1 MVTTVRSLGLTGIA
15 GYEVAAECFLSGG
28 LPAFDI
34 VGLPDAAVREA
45 RERVRAA
52 VKNCGAKF
60 PVSRITV
67 NLAPA
72 GTKKAGTVYD
82 LPIFVG
88 LLAAAGELPPPPKDA
103 AFLGELSLTG
113 ALRAVTGV
121 LPMALA
127 ARDAGIRTLFV
138 PADNAAEATL
148 AEGLTV
154 YGVPDEVPLRE
165 DMFCKGCTNPYGW
178 TKWMIEQILADVAR
192 ADAALSVVCLRYFN
206 PVGAHESGL
215 IGERPNGVPNNL
227 MPYITQTAAGIRKE
241 LSIFGDD
248 YETPDGTGVRD
259 YIHITD
265 LARGHIAAIGY
276 TEEHVGWEAI
286 NLGTGHGTSV
296 LKLVQTFERVN
307 GVPVP
312 HRIAPR
318 RAGDLAS
325 CYAGTEKARRL
336 LGWQAEKGLEDI
348 CRDAWR
354 WQKSCDAER

>member
-1 MVTTVRSLGLTGIA
+1 MSQTILLTGGAGFIGSHIA
-15 GYEVAAECFLSGG
+15 VELLQDGYDVVIADDLSNSRADVIDRIEKITGRRPVFYRIDAADGAAL
-28 LPAFDI
+28 AKVFDEQPI
-34 VGLPDAAVREA
+34 DAAVHLAGFKAVGESVQKPIEYYRNNLDTTLTLLETM
-45 RERVRAA
+45 RSYDVRRLVFSSSA
-52 VKNCGAKF
+52 
-60 PVSRITV
+60 
-67 NLAPA
+67 
-72 GTKKAGTVYD
+72 
-82 LPIFVG
+82 
-88 LLAAAGELPPPPKDA
+88 
-103 AFLGELSLTG
+103 
-113 ALRAVTGV
+113 
-121 LPMALA
+121 
-127 ARDAGIRTLFV
+127 
-138 PADNAAEATL
+138 
-148 AEGLTV
+148 TV
-154 YGVPDEVPLRE
+154 YGADNPVPYTE
-165 DMFCKGCTNPYGW
+165 DMPAGRCTNPYGW

-354 WQKSCDAER
+354 WQRACGEGV

>member
-1 MVTTVRSLGLTGIA
+1 MSQTILLTGGAGFIGSHIA
-15 GYEVAAECFLSGG
+15 VELLQDGYDVVIADDLSNSRADVIDRIEKITGRR
-28 LPAFDI
+28 PAFYRIDTADGAALAKVFDEQPI
-34 VGLPDAAVREA
+34 DAAVHLAGFKAVGESVQKPIEYYRNNLDTTLTLLETM
-45 RERVRAA
+45 RSYDVRRLVFSSSA
-52 VKNCGAKF
+52 
-60 PVSRITV
+60 
-67 NLAPA
+67 
-72 GTKKAGTVYD
+72 
-82 LPIFVG
+82 
-88 LLAAAGELPPPPKDA
+88 
-103 AFLGELSLTG
+103 
-113 ALRAVTGV
+113 
-121 LPMALA
+121 
-127 ARDAGIRTLFV
+127 
-138 PADNAAEATL
+138 
-148 AEGLTV
+148 TV
-154 YGVPDEVPLRE
+154 YGADNPVPYTE
-165 DMFCKGCTNPYGW
+165 DMPAGRCTNPYGW

-296 LKLVQTFERVN
+296 LNLVQTFERVN

-354 WQKSCDAER
+354 WQRACGEGV

>member
-1 MVTTVRSLGLTGIA
+1 MSHTILLTGGAGFIGSHIA
-15 GYEVAAECFLSGG
+15 VELLQDGYDVVIADDLSNSRADVIDRIEKITGRRPVFYRIDAADGAAL
-28 LPAFDI
+28 AKVFDEQPI
-34 VGLPDAAVREA
+34 DAAVHLAGFKAVGESVQKPIEYYRNNLDTTLTLLETM
-45 RERVRAA
+45 RSYDVRRLVFSSSA
-52 VKNCGAKF
+52 
-60 PVSRITV
+60 
-67 NLAPA
+67 
-72 GTKKAGTVYD
+72 
-82 LPIFVG
+82 
-88 LLAAAGELPPPPKDA
+88 
-103 AFLGELSLTG
+103 
-113 ALRAVTGV
+113 
-121 LPMALA
+121 
-127 ARDAGIRTLFV
+127 
-138 PADNAAEATL
+138 
-148 AEGLTV
+148 TV
-154 YGVPDEVPLRE
+154 YGADNPVPYTE
-165 DMFCKGCTNPYGW
+165 DMPAGRCTNPYGW
-178 TKWMIEQILADVAR
+178 TKWMIEQILADIAR

-265 LARGHIAAIGY
+265 LARGHIAAIDY

-354 WQKSCDAER
+354 WQRACGEGV

>member
-1 MVTTVRSLGLTGIA
+1 MSHTILLTGGAGFIGSHIA
-15 GYEVAAECFLSGG
+15 VELLQDGYDVVIADDLSNSRADVIDRIEKITGRRPVFYRIDAADGAAL
-28 LPAFDI
+28 AKVFDEQPI
-34 VGLPDAAVREA
+34 DAAVHLAGFKAVGESVQKPIEYYRNNLDTTLTLLETM
-45 RERVRAA
+45 RSYDVRRLVFSSSA
-52 VKNCGAKF
+52 
-60 PVSRITV
+60 
-67 NLAPA
+67 
-72 GTKKAGTVYD
+72 
-82 LPIFVG
+82 
-88 LLAAAGELPPPPKDA
+88 
-103 AFLGELSLTG
+103 
-113 ALRAVTGV
+113 
-121 LPMALA
+121 
-127 ARDAGIRTLFV
+127 
-138 PADNAAEATL
+138 
-148 AEGLTV
+148 TV
-154 YGVPDEVPLRE
+154 YGADNPVPYTE
-165 DMFCKGCTNPYGW
+165 DMPAGRCTNPYGW

-276 TEEHVGWEAI
+276 TEKHMGWEAI

-354 WQKSCDAER
+354 WQRACGEGV

>member
-1 MVTTVRSLGLTGIA
+1 MSQTILLTGGAGFIGSHIA
-15 GYEVAAECFLSGG
+15 VELLQDGYDVVIADDLSNSRADVIDRIEKITGRR
-28 LPAFDI
+28 PAFYRIDAADSAALTKVFDEQPI
-34 VGLPDAAVREA
+34 DAAVHLAGFKAVGESVQKPIEYYRNNLDTTLTLLETM
-45 RERVRAA
+45 RSYDVRRLVFSSSA
-52 VKNCGAKF
+52 
-60 PVSRITV
+60 
-67 NLAPA
+67 
-72 GTKKAGTVYD
+72 
-82 LPIFVG
+82 
-88 LLAAAGELPPPPKDA
+88 
-103 AFLGELSLTG
+103 
-113 ALRAVTGV
+113 
-121 LPMALA
+121 
-127 ARDAGIRTLFV
+127 
-138 PADNAAEATL
+138 
-148 AEGLTV
+148 TV
-154 YGVPDEVPLRE
+154 YGADNPVPYTE
-165 DMFCKGCTNPYGW
+165 DMPAGCCTNPYGW

-336 LGWQAEKGLEDI
+336 LGWHAQKGLEDI

>member
-1 MVTTVRSLGLTGIA
+1 MSQTILLTGGAGFIGSHIA
-15 GYEVAAECFLSGG
+15 VELLQDGYDVVIADDLSNSRADVIDRIEKITGRR
-28 LPAFDI
+28 PVFYRI
-34 VGLPDAAVREA
+34 DAADGAALAKVFDEQPIG
-45 RERVRAA
+45 AA
-52 VKNCGAKF
+52 VHLAGFKAVGESVQKPIEYYRN
-60 PVSRITV
+60 
-67 NLAPA
+67 NLD
-72 GTKKAGTVYD
+72 TTLTLLETMRSYD
-82 LPIFVG
+82 VRRLVFSSS
-88 LLAAAGELPPPPKDA
+88 A
-103 AFLGELSLTG
+103 
-113 ALRAVTGV
+113 
-121 LPMALA
+121 
-127 ARDAGIRTLFV
+127 
-138 PADNAAEATL
+138 
-148 AEGLTV
+148 TV
-154 YGVPDEVPLRE
+154 YGADNPVPYTE
-165 DMFCKGCTNPYGW
+165 DMPAGRCTNPYGW

-354 WQKSCDAER
+354 WQRACGEGV

>member
-1 MVTTVRSLGLTGIA
+1 MSHTILLTGGAGFIGSHIA
-15 GYEVAAECFLSGG
+15 VELLQDGYDVVIADDLSNSRADVIDRIEKITGRRPVFYRIDATDGAAL
-28 LPAFDI
+28 AKVFDEQPI
-34 VGLPDAAVREA
+34 DAAVHLAGFKAVGESVQKPIEYYRNNLDTTLTLLETM
-45 RERVRAA
+45 RSYDVRRLVFSSSA
-52 VKNCGAKF
+52 
-60 PVSRITV
+60 
-67 NLAPA
+67 
-72 GTKKAGTVYD
+72 
-82 LPIFVG
+82 
-88 LLAAAGELPPPPKDA
+88 
-103 AFLGELSLTG
+103 
-113 ALRAVTGV
+113 
-121 LPMALA
+121 
-127 ARDAGIRTLFV
+127 
-138 PADNAAEATL
+138 
-148 AEGLTV
+148 TV
-154 YGVPDEVPLRE
+154 YGADNPVPYTE
-165 DMFCKGCTNPYGW
+165 DMPAGRCTNPYGW

-354 WQKSCDAER
+354 WQRACGEGV

>member
-1 MVTTVRSLGLTGIA
+1 MSHTILLTGGAGFIGSHIA
-15 GYEVAAECFLSGG
+15 VELLQDGYDVVIADDLSNSRADVIDRIEKITGRRPVFYRIDAADGAAL
-28 LPAFDI
+28 AKVFDEQPI
-34 VGLPDAAVREA
+34 DAAVHLAGFKAVGESVQKPIEYYRNNLDTTLTLLETM
-45 RERVRAA
+45 RSYDVRRLVFSSSA
-52 VKNCGAKF
+52 
-60 PVSRITV
+60 
-67 NLAPA
+67 
-72 GTKKAGTVYD
+72 
-82 LPIFVG
+82 
-88 LLAAAGELPPPPKDA
+88 
-103 AFLGELSLTG
+103 
-113 ALRAVTGV
+113 
-121 LPMALA
+121 
-127 ARDAGIRTLFV
+127 
-138 PADNAAEATL
+138 
-148 AEGLTV
+148 TV
-154 YGVPDEVPLRE
+154 YGADNPVPDST
-165 DMFCKGCTNPYGW
+165 DMVAVRCTDPYGW
-178 TKWMIEQILADVAR
+178 TKWMIEQILADIAR

-354 WQKSCDAER
+354 WQRACGEGV

>member
-1 MVTTVRSLGLTGIA
+1 MSHTILLTGGAGFIGSHIA
-15 GYEVAAECFLSGG
+15 VELLQDGYDVVIADDLSNSRADVIDRIEKITGRRPVFYRIDAADGAAL
-28 LPAFDI
+28 AKVFDEQPI
-34 VGLPDAAVREA
+34 DAAVHLAGFKAVGESVQKPIEYYRNNLDTTLTLLETM
-45 RERVRAA
+45 RSYDVRRLVFSSSA
-52 VKNCGAKF
+52 
-60 PVSRITV
+60 
-67 NLAPA
+67 
-72 GTKKAGTVYD
+72 
-82 LPIFVG
+82 
-88 LLAAAGELPPPPKDA
+88 
-103 AFLGELSLTG
+103 
-113 ALRAVTGV
+113 
-121 LPMALA
+121 
-127 ARDAGIRTLFV
+127 
-138 PADNAAEATL
+138 
-148 AEGLTV
+148 TV
-154 YGVPDEVPLRE
+154 YGADNPVPYTE
-165 DMFCKGCTNPYGW
+165 DMPAGRCTNPYGW

-312 HRIAPR
+312 YRIAPR

-354 WQKSCDAER
+354 WQRACGEGV

>member
-1 MVTTVRSLGLTGIA
+1 MSQTMLLTGGAGFIGSHIA
-15 GYEVAAECFLSGG
+15 VELLQDGYDVVIADDLSNSRADVIDRIEKITGRR
-28 LPAFDI
+28 PAFYRI
-34 VGLPDAAVREA
+34 DAAVHLAGFKAVGESVQKPIEYYRNNLDTTLTLLETM
-45 RERVRAA
+45 RSYDVRRLVFSSSA
-52 VKNCGAKF
+52 
-60 PVSRITV
+60 
-67 NLAPA
+67 
-72 GTKKAGTVYD
+72 
-82 LPIFVG
+82 
-88 LLAAAGELPPPPKDA
+88 
-103 AFLGELSLTG
+103 
-113 ALRAVTGV
+113 
-121 LPMALA
+121 
-127 ARDAGIRTLFV
+127 
-138 PADNAAEATL
+138 
-148 AEGLTV
+148 TV
-154 YGVPDEVPLRE
+154 YGADNPVPYTE
-165 DMFCKGCTNPYGW
+165 DMPAGRCTNPYGW

-206 PVGAHESGL
+206 PIGAHESGL

>member
-1 MVTTVRSLGLTGIA
+1 MSQTILLTGGAGFIGSHIA
-15 GYEVAAECFLSGG
+15 VELLQDGYDVVIADDLSNSRADVIDRIEKITGRRPVFYRIDAADGAAL
-28 LPAFDI
+28 AKVFDEQPI
-34 VGLPDAAVREA
+34 DAAVHLAGFKAVGESVQKPIEYYRNNLDTTLTLLETM
-45 RERVRAA
+45 RSYDVRRLVFSSSA
-52 VKNCGAKF
+52 
-60 PVSRITV
+60 
-67 NLAPA
+67 
-72 GTKKAGTVYD
+72 
-82 LPIFVG
+82 
-88 LLAAAGELPPPPKDA
+88 
-103 AFLGELSLTG
+103 
-113 ALRAVTGV
+113 
-121 LPMALA
+121 
-127 ARDAGIRTLFV
+127 
-138 PADNAAEATL
+138 
-148 AEGLTV
+148 TV
-154 YGVPDEVPLRE
+154 YGADNPVPYTE
-165 DMFCKGCTNPYGW
+165 DRPAGRCTNPYGW

>member
-1 MVTTVRSLGLTGIA
+1 MSQTMLLTGGAGFIGSHIA
-15 GYEVAAECFLSGG
+15 VELLQDGYDVVIADDLSNSRADVIDRIEKITGRR
-28 LPAFDI
+28 PAFSRIDAADGAALAKVFDEQPI
-34 VGLPDAAVREA
+34 DAAVHLAGFKAVGESVQKPIEYYRNNLDTTLTLLETM
-45 RERVRAA
+45 RSYDVRRLVFSSSA
-52 VKNCGAKF
+52 
-60 PVSRITV
+60 
-67 NLAPA
+67 
-72 GTKKAGTVYD
+72 
-82 LPIFVG
+82 
-88 LLAAAGELPPPPKDA
+88 
-103 AFLGELSLTG
+103 
-113 ALRAVTGV
+113 
-121 LPMALA
+121 
-127 ARDAGIRTLFV
+127 
-138 PADNAAEATL
+138 
-148 AEGLTV
+148 TV
-154 YGVPDEVPLRE
+154 YGADNPVPYTE
-165 DMFCKGCTNPYGW
+165 DMPAGRCTNPYGW

-206 PVGAHESGL
+206 PIGAHESGL

>member
-1 MVTTVRSLGLTGIA
+1 MSQTILLTGGAGFIGSHIA
-15 GYEVAAECFLSGG
+15 VELLQDGYDVVIADDLSNSRADVIDRIEKITGRRPVFYRIYAADGAAL
-28 LPAFDI
+28 AKVFDEQPI
-34 VGLPDAAVREA
+34 DAAVHLAGFKAVGESVQKPIEYYRNNLDTTLTLLETM
-45 RERVRAA
+45 RSYDVRRLVFSSSA
-52 VKNCGAKF
+52 
-60 PVSRITV
+60 
-67 NLAPA
+67 
-72 GTKKAGTVYD
+72 
-82 LPIFVG
+82 
-88 LLAAAGELPPPPKDA
+88 
-103 AFLGELSLTG
+103 
-113 ALRAVTGV
+113 
-121 LPMALA
+121 
-127 ARDAGIRTLFV
+127 
-138 PADNAAEATL
+138 
-148 AEGLTV
+148 TV
-154 YGVPDEVPLRE
+154 YGADNPVPYTE
-165 DMFCKGCTNPYGW
+165 DMPAGRCTNPYGW

-354 WQKSCDAER
+354 WQRACGEGV

>member
-1 MVTTVRSLGLTGIA
+1 MSHTILLTGGAGFIGSHIA
-15 GYEVAAECFLSGG
+15 VELLQDGYDVVIADDLSNSRADVIDRIEKITGRRPVFYRIDAADGAAL
-28 LPAFDI
+28 AKVFDEQPI
-34 VGLPDAAVREA
+34 DAAVHLAGFKAVGESVQKPIEYYRNNLDTTLTLLETM
-45 RERVRAA
+45 RSYDVRRLVFSSSA
-52 VKNCGAKF
+52 
-60 PVSRITV
+60 
-67 NLAPA
+67 
-72 GTKKAGTVYD
+72 
-82 LPIFVG
+82 
-88 LLAAAGELPPPPKDA
+88 
-103 AFLGELSLTG
+103 
-113 ALRAVTGV
+113 
-121 LPMALA
+121 
-127 ARDAGIRTLFV
+127 
-138 PADNAAEATL
+138 
-148 AEGLTV
+148 TV
-154 YGVPDEVPLRE
+154 YGADNPVPYTE
-165 DMFCKGCTNPYGW
+165 DMPAGRCTNPYGW
-178 TKWMIEQILADVAR
+178 TKWMIEQILADIAR

-354 WQKSCDAER
+354 WQRACGEGV

>member
-1 MVTTVRSLGLTGIA
+1 MSSRLTRHLAGFKAVGESVQKPIEYYRNNLDTTLTLLETMRSYDVRRLVFSSSA
-15 GYEVAAECFLSGG
+15 
-28 LPAFDI
+28 
-34 VGLPDAAVREA
+34 
-45 RERVRAA
+45 
-52 VKNCGAKF
+52 
-60 PVSRITV
+60 
-67 NLAPA
+67 
-72 GTKKAGTVYD
+72 
-82 LPIFVG
+82 
-88 LLAAAGELPPPPKDA
+88 
-103 AFLGELSLTG
+103 
-113 ALRAVTGV
+113 
-121 LPMALA
+121 
-127 ARDAGIRTLFV
+127 
-138 PADNAAEATL
+138 
-148 AEGLTV
+148 TV
-154 YGVPDEVPLRE
+154 YGADNPVPYTE
-165 DMFCKGCTNPYGW
+165 DMPAGRCTNPYGW

>member
-1 MVTTVRSLGLTGIA
+1 MSQTILLTGGAGFIGSHIA
-15 GYEVAAECFLSGG
+15 VELLQGGYDVVIADDLSNSRADVIDRIEKITGRR
-28 LPAFDI
+28 PAFYRIDAADSAALTKVFDEQPI
-34 VGLPDAAVREA
+34 DAAVHLAGFKAVGESVQKPIEYYRNNLDTTLTLLETM
-45 RERVRAA
+45 RSYDVRRLVFSSSA
-52 VKNCGAKF
+52 
-60 PVSRITV
+60 
-67 NLAPA
+67 
-72 GTKKAGTVYD
+72 
-82 LPIFVG
+82 
-88 LLAAAGELPPPPKDA
+88 
-103 AFLGELSLTG
+103 
-113 ALRAVTGV
+113 
-121 LPMALA
+121 
-127 ARDAGIRTLFV
+127 
-138 PADNAAEATL
+138 
-148 AEGLTV
+148 TV
-154 YGVPDEVPLRE
+154 YGADNPVPYTE
-165 DMFCKGCTNPYGW
+165 DMPAGCCTNPYGW

-336 LGWQAEKGLEDI
+336 LGWHAQKGLEDI

-354 WQKSCDAER
+354 WQKSCDAGR

>member
-1 MVTTVRSLGLTGIA
+1 MSQTILLTGGAGFIGSHIA
-15 GYEVAAECFLSGG
+15 VELLQDGYDVVIADDLSNSRADVIDRIEKITGRRPVFYRIDAADGAAL
-28 LPAFDI
+28 AKVFDEQPI
-34 VGLPDAAVREA
+34 DAAVHLAGFKAVGESVQKPIEYYRNNLDTTLTLLETM
-45 RERVRAA
+45 RSYDVRRLVFSSSA
-52 VKNCGAKF
+52 
-60 PVSRITV
+60 
-67 NLAPA
+67 
-72 GTKKAGTVYD
+72 
-82 LPIFVG
+82 
-88 LLAAAGELPPPPKDA
+88 
-103 AFLGELSLTG
+103 
-113 ALRAVTGV
+113 
-121 LPMALA
+121 
-127 ARDAGIRTLFV
+127 
-138 PADNAAEATL
+138 
-148 AEGLTV
+148 TV
-154 YGVPDEVPLRE
+154 YGADNPVPYTE
-165 DMFCKGCTNPYGW
+165 DMPAGRCTNPYGW

-276 TEEHVGWEAI
+276 TEEHMGWEAI

-354 WQKSCDAER
+354 WQRARGEGV

>member
-1 MVTTVRSLGLTGIA
+1 MSHTILLTGGAGFIGSHIA
-15 GYEVAAECFLSGG
+15 VELLQDGYDVVIADDLSNSRADVIDRIEKITGRRPVFYRIDAADGAAL
-28 LPAFDI
+28 AKVFDEQPI
-34 VGLPDAAVREA
+34 DAAVHLAGFKAVGESVQKPIEYYRNNLDTTLTLLETM
-45 RERVRAA
+45 RSYDVRRLVFSSSA
-52 VKNCGAKF
+52 
-60 PVSRITV
+60 
-67 NLAPA
+67 
-72 GTKKAGTVYD
+72 
-82 LPIFVG
+82 
-88 LLAAAGELPPPPKDA
+88 
-103 AFLGELSLTG
+103 
-113 ALRAVTGV
+113 
-121 LPMALA
+121 
-127 ARDAGIRTLFV
+127 
-138 PADNAAEATL
+138 
-148 AEGLTV
+148 TV
-154 YGVPDEVPLRE
+154 YGADNPVPYTE
-165 DMFCKGCTNPYGW
+165 DMPAGRCTNPYGW

-354 WQKSCDAER
+354 WQRACGEGV

>member
-1 MVTTVRSLGLTGIA
+1 MSHTILLTGGAGFIGSHIA
-15 GYEVAAECFLSGG
+15 VELLQDGYDVVIADDLSNSRADVIDRIEKITGRRPVFYRIDAADGAAL
-28 LPAFDI
+28 AKVFDEQPI
-34 VGLPDAAVREA
+34 DAAVHLAGFKAVGESVQKPIEYYRNNLDTTLTLLETM
-45 RERVRAA
+45 RSYDVRRLVFSSSA
-52 VKNCGAKF
+52 
-60 PVSRITV
+60 
-67 NLAPA
+67 
-72 GTKKAGTVYD
+72 
-82 LPIFVG
+82 
-88 LLAAAGELPPPPKDA
+88 
-103 AFLGELSLTG
+103 
-113 ALRAVTGV
+113 
-121 LPMALA
+121 
-127 ARDAGIRTLFV
+127 
-138 PADNAAEATL
+138 
-148 AEGLTV
+148 TV
-154 YGVPDEVPLRE
+154 YGADNPVPYTE
-165 DMFCKGCTNPYGW
+165 DMPAGRCTNPYGW

-354 WQKSCDAER
+354 WQRVCGEGV

>member
-1 MVTTVRSLGLTGIA
+1 
-15 GYEVAAECFLSGG
+15 
-28 LPAFDI
+28 
-34 VGLPDAAVREA
+34 
-45 RERVRAA
+45 
-52 VKNCGAKF
+52 
-60 PVSRITV
+60 
-67 NLAPA
+67 
-72 GTKKAGTVYD
+72 
-82 LPIFVG
+82 
-88 LLAAAGELPPPPKDA
+88 
-103 AFLGELSLTG
+103 
-113 ALRAVTGV
+113 
-121 LPMALA
+121 
-127 ARDAGIRTLFV
+127 
-138 PADNAAEATL
+138 
-148 AEGLTV
+148 
-154 YGVPDEVPLRE
+154 
-165 DMFCKGCTNPYGW
+165 
-178 TKWMIEQILADVAR
+178 
-192 ADAALSVVCLRYFN
+192 
-206 PVGAHESGL
+206 
-215 IGERPNGVPNNL
+215 

-276 TEEHVGWEAI
+276 TEEHVGWETI

-354 WQKSCDAER
+354 WQRACGEGV

>member
-1 MVTTVRSLGLTGIA
+1 MSQTILLTGGAGFIGSHIA
-15 GYEVAAECFLSGG
+15 VELLQGGYDVVIADDLSNSCADVIDRIEKITGRR
-28 LPAFDI
+28 PAFYRIDVADGAALAKVFDEQPI
-34 VGLPDAAVREA
+34 DAAVHLAGFKAVGESVQKPIEYYRNNLDTTLTLLETM
-45 RERVRAA
+45 RSYDVRRLVFSSSA
-52 VKNCGAKF
+52 
-60 PVSRITV
+60 
-67 NLAPA
+67 
-72 GTKKAGTVYD
+72 
-82 LPIFVG
+82 
-88 LLAAAGELPPPPKDA
+88 
-103 AFLGELSLTG
+103 
-113 ALRAVTGV
+113 
-121 LPMALA
+121 
-127 ARDAGIRTLFV
+127 
-138 PADNAAEATL
+138 
-148 AEGLTV
+148 TV
-154 YGVPDEVPLRE
+154 YGADNPVPYTE
-165 DMFCKGCTNPYGW
+165 DMPAGRCTNPYGW

-354 WQKSCDAER
+354 WQRACGEGV

>member
-1 MVTTVRSLGLTGIA
+1 MAILLTGGA
-15 GYEVAAECFLSGG
+15 GYIGSHTAAAC
-28 LPAFDI
+28 
-34 VGLPDAAVREA
+34 
-45 RERVRAA
+45 
-52 VKNCGAKF
+52 
-60 PVSRITV
+60 
-67 NLAPA
+67 
-72 GTKKAGTVYD
+72 
-82 LPIFVG
+82 
-88 LLAAAGELPPPPKDA
+88 AAAGYDVVIADDFSNSSPDVPRRLEEIAGRKMAVCRVDA
-103 AFLGELSLTG
+103 ADRE
-113 ALRAVTGV
+113 AMRAVF
-121 LPMALA
+121 A
-127 ARDAGIRTLFV
+127 AHSIDAVIHFAGFKAVGESVQKPIEYYRNNLDTTL
-138 PADNAAEATL
+138 TL
-148 AEGLTV
+148 LETMRSYDVRRLVFSSSATV
-154 YGVPDEVPLRE
+154 YGADNPVPYTE
-165 DMFCKGCTNPYGW
+165 DMPAGRCTNPYGW

-354 WQKSCDAER
+354 WQRACGEGV

>member
-1 MVTTVRSLGLTGIA
+1 MSHTILLTGGAGFIGSHIA
-15 GYEVAAECFLSGG
+15 VELLQDGYDVVIADDLSNSRADVIDRIEKITGRRPVFYRIDAADGAAL
-28 LPAFDI
+28 AKVFDEQPI
-34 VGLPDAAVREA
+34 DAAVHLAGFKAVGESVQKPIEYYRNNLDTTLTLLETM
-45 RERVRAA
+45 RSYDVRRLVFSSSA
-52 VKNCGAKF
+52 
-60 PVSRITV
+60 
-67 NLAPA
+67 
-72 GTKKAGTVYD
+72 
-82 LPIFVG
+82 
-88 LLAAAGELPPPPKDA
+88 
-103 AFLGELSLTG
+103 
-113 ALRAVTGV
+113 
-121 LPMALA
+121 
-127 ARDAGIRTLFV
+127 
-138 PADNAAEATL
+138 
-148 AEGLTV
+148 TV
-154 YGVPDEVPLRE
+154 YGADNPVPYTE
-165 DMFCKGCTNPYGW
+165 DMPAGRCTNPYGW

-354 WQKSCDAER
+354 WQRACSEGV